1 MKFKALIASL
11 LVSTSSVA
19 LADDYSFNGKLEGDF
34 SLRDHRDGGWRRR
47 PQWMP
52 ISQMVTA
59 SRRTVI
65 NVDERNDELRAI
77 RLQNGSGATYIYS
90 ITLRYEDGHR
100 ENVAVGKWLYSGDPV
115 LTFDIAQNHELDRIV
130 INTWTSMRSTFQV
143 MGQKARRIERPR
155 DPIVQPLPTPP
166 PMPPIQT
173 LPAYGLVIGKDLTF
187 AGTAGYV
194 HLPVGA
200 EKGNF
205 HKVRLEGMGAG
216 SLIGRVYVTFPTGL
230 HQSFE
235 VNKVLYRGET
245 IDFDLTGTGTQQIT
259 AITVMAGNADV
270 RAQGQSASR
279 FGVTLL

>member
-1 MKFKALIASL
+1 MKLKALIASL

-19 LADDYSFNGKLEGDF
+19 LADDYSFNGTLHGDLA
-34 SLRDHRDGGWRRR
+34 LRDRHDANWRR

-65 NVDERNDELRAI
+65 NVNERNDELRAI
-77 RLQNGSGATYIYS
+77 RLQNGSGATYVYS
-90 ITLRYEDGHR
+90 ITLRYEDGRR
-100 ENVAVGKWLYSGDPV
+100 ENINVGKWLYAGVPM
-115 LTFDIAQNHELDRIV
+115 LTFDLAQQKREVDRIV
-130 INTWTSMRSTFQV
+130 INTWTSVRSTFQV
-143 MGQKARRIERPR
+143 MGQKVRRFQRP
-155 DPIVQPLPTPP
+155 PIVEPPPPIP
-166 PMPPIQT
+166 PMP
-173 LPAYGLVIGKDLTF
+173 LPSYGLVLGKDLTF

-205 HKVRLEGMGAG
+205 HKVRLEGMGSGAFV
-216 SLIGRVYVTFPTGL
+216 GRVYVTFPTGL

-235 VNKVLYRGET
+235 VNKVLYRGQT

-259 AITVMAGNADV
+259 AITVMAGNTDV

-279 FGVTLL
+279 FAVTLL

>member
-19 LADDYSFNGKLEGDF
+19 LADDYSAFNGRLEGDI
-34 SLRDHRDGGWRRR
+34 SLRDHRDGEWRRR

-59 SRRTVI
+59 SRRTTI
-65 NVDERNDELRAI
+65 NIDERNDELRAI
-77 RLQNGSGATYIYS
+77 RLQNGTGATYVYS

-100 ENVAVGKWLYSGDPV
+100 ENISVGKWLYAGVPM
-115 LTFDIAQNHELDRIV
+115 LTFDLAQRKGEVDRIV
-130 INTWTSMRSTFQV
+130 INTWTSVRSTFQV
-143 MGQKARRIERPR
+143 MGQKVRRFERP
-155 DPIVQPLPTPP
+155 PIAQPQPLPHPPTPP
-166 PMPPIQT
+166 IYTPP
-173 LPAYGLVIGKDLTF
+173 AHSLVLGKDLTF

-194 HLPVGA
+194 HLPVGLD
-200 EKGNF
+200 KGNF
-205 HKVRLEGMGAG
+205 HKVRVEGMGAG
-216 SLIGRVYVTFPTGL
+216 SFIGRVYVTFPTGL

-245 IDFDLTGTGTQQIT
+245 IDFDLTGTTQQIT
-259 AITVMAGNADV
+259 AITVMAGNTDV

-279 FGVTLL
+279 FAVTLL

>member
-1 MKFKALIASL
+1 MKLKALIASL

-19 LADDYSFNGKLEGDF
+19 LADDYSFSGTLHGDTA
-34 SLRDHRDGGWRRR
+34 LRDRHDGNWRR

-59 SRRTVI
+59 TQRTVI
-65 NVDERNDELRAI
+65 NVDERSDELRAI

-90 ITLRYEDGHR
+90 ITLRYEDGRR
-100 ENVAVGKWLYSGDPV
+100 ENINVGKWLYAGVPM
-115 LTFDIAQNHELDRIV
+115 LTFDLAQPKREVDRIV
-130 INTWTSMRSTFQV
+130 INTWTSVRSTFQV
-143 MGQKARRIERPR
+143 MGQKVRRLERP
-155 DPIVQPLPTPP
+155 PIVHPTPP
-166 PMPPIQT
+166 PMPPIYP

-194 HLPVGA
+194 HLGVGA

-205 HKVRLEGMGAG
+205 HKVRLEGMGSGAF
-216 SLIGRVYVTFPTGL
+216 IGRVYVTFPTGL

-235 VNKVLYRGET
+235 VNKVISRGQT

-259 AITVMAGNADV
+259 AITVMAGNTDV
-270 RAQGQSASR
+270 RAQGQSTSR

>member
-19 LADDYSFNGKLEGDF
+19 LADDYSFKGKFDGDI
-34 SLRDHRDGGWRRR
+34 SVRDHRDGEWRRR

-65 NVDERNDELRAI
+65 RVDEHNDELRAI
-77 RLQNGSGATYIYS
+77 RLHNGTGATYVYS

-100 ENVAVGKWLYSGDPV
+100 ENIDVGKWLYSGDPM
-115 LTFDIAQNHELDRIV
+115 LTFDLAQNHELDRIV
-130 INTWTSMRSTFQV
+130 INTWTSMRSTFRV
-143 MGQKARRIERPR
+143 MGQKVRRFERP
-155 DPIVQPLPTPP
+155 PIMEPLPTPP
-166 PMPPIQT
+166 PMPPINT
-173 LPAYGLVIGKDLTF
+173 LPAYGLSIGKDLTF

-194 HLPVGA
+194 HLPVGS

-216 SLIGRVYVTFPTGL
+216 SFIGRVYVTFPTGL

-245 IDFDLTGTGTQQIT
+245 IDFDLTGKGTQQIT

-270 RAQGQSASR
+270 RAQGQGASR